1 MAMRQRLAVLGLLV
15 LLSGCLTGKRPTISD
30 DPFPAGASTGD
41 ASLDQLLVRLDAT
54 NEGPY
59 TANYDILTKFGNT
72 THQAFVA
79 VAPGRRSV
87 TVGTVRFLTVAGST
101 QTCVLNGSGA
111 CSSTIDPARISD
123 TQTTPDFYAADTA
136 MRIRRVAPARIG
148 PVVAHAETIA
158 GQPAS
163 CADIPVSGG
172 TSKFCALPNGPVAKV
187 DDGAVAITM
196 TYYSTTID
204 ESLFTTTG

>member
-1 MAMRQRLAVLGLLV
+1 MRMRQRFAALALVV
-15 LLSGCLTGKRPTISD
+15 LLAGCMTGKRPSFSD

-41 ASLDQLLVRLDAT
+41 ASLDQLLNQLDAV
-54 NEGPY
+54 NDGPY

-87 TVGTVRFLTVAGST
+87 TVGAVRFLTVAGVA
-101 QTCVLNGSGA
+101 QTCVLKGSGT
-111 CSSTIDPARISD
+111 CSSTIDAARISD

-136 MRIRRVAPARIG
+136 KRIRRVAPARIG
-148 PVVAHAETIA
+148 PVVAHAETVA
-158 GQPAS
+158 GQAAS

-172 TSKFCALPNGPVAKV
+172 TSKFCTLTNGPVAKI
-187 DDGAVAITM
+187 DDGAVAVTM